1 MSDVI
6 LPGIPFEY
14 TSPLHGWTW
23 AHVERFEGENFRAV
37 ALAEQRVEQAGMSYG
52 SMQAHAPIACYK
64 GDCHVSKWRGLSNA
78 DRLAADAM
86 IVGDKRNGPVWVLF
100 KEAPHVR

>member
-14 TSPLHGWTW
+14 TDPLHGWEW
-23 AHVERFEGENFRAV
+23 VHVERFEGGDFRAV
-37 ALAEQRVEQAGMSYG
+37 ALAKQRVKLSGMSYG
-52 SMQAHAPIACYK
+52 SMQDDAPIACYA
-64 GDCHVSKWRGLSNA
+64 GDCYVSKWRGLSNA
-78 DRLAADAM
+78 DRMAADAM

-100 KEAPHVR
+100 REVPHV